1 MTGPPPLPPA
11 ADDDDPPP
19 PAPILPDLDE
29 CCGQGCEP
37 CIFDLYEAAQE
48 RHRDALKAWQDR
60 RRERAASLPEP
71 AAEPSTRPPPTGS
84 R

>member
-1 MTGPPPLPPA
+1 MTASSSYPPP

-19 PAPILPDLDE
+19 PAPVLPDLDE

-48 RHRDALKAWQDR
+48 RHRNALQAWQAR
-60 RRERAASLPEP
+60 RLAREGGTPEAAS
-71 AAEPSTRPPPTGS
+71 EPSPPASAGS
-84 R
+84 G